1 MKKLTLILACLIG
14 VFVLSSCS
22 DTETYA
28 EQKEKERD
36 CINNYIADQ
45 GIKVISES
53 QFLEQDTT
61 TNLDNNEY
69 VLFETT
75 GVYMQIIRRG
85 CGKMIQS
92 GETTNVL
99 CRFSE
104 WNLMEDTLQ
113 ATNNVMY
120 YSPTPD
126 IMSVTNTSGTF
137 SASFDAN
144 SSVMYSYYGSTSVP
158 SGWLVPL
165 KYIKV
170 GRVEKEGDEIAKVRL
185 IVPHSQGQQYASANV
200 YPCLYE
206 ITYERQN

>member
-1 MKKLTLILACLIG
+1 MN
-14 VFVLSSCS
+14 SCS

-120 YSPTPD
+120 
-126 IMSVTNTSGTF
+126 
-137 SASFDAN
+137 
-144 SSVMYSYYGSTSVP
+144 
-158 SGWLVPL
+158 
-165 KYIKV
+165 
-170 GRVEKEGDEIAKVRL
+170 
-185 IVPHSQGQQYASANV
+185 
-200 YPCLYE
+200 
-206 ITYERQN
+206 